1 MTADNAT
8 DQGPGRAAPQAPR
21 RREFTRSTPLAIAG
35 IIVLVLALAAI
46 VRHSASGRPA
56 PSGAMSI
63 SHGADGVQSVE
74 LDGFNGKLT
83 VGVDGS
89 GQISATAPPG
99 SGHGAPSAVFR
110 LNPATHIL
118 TMTCVDPRTGAGPVA
133 CPAADYAVLVP
144 AHVGVTLHELS
155 GQATLTGL
163 SGPVT
168 ITAASADTT
177 AVALNTTDFTAN
189 ITSGTLDASF
199 ASAPT
204 HVALSVTSAQ
214 AALHLP
220 GTVSYDVRQQSVS
233 ADIQVAIPQ
242 STGAAHT
249 VQATATS
256 GSIELTTG
264 G

>member
-1 MTADNAT
+1 MATDNAT
-8 DQGPGRAAPQAPR
+8 DEGLESSTPSGSFVRKAG
-21 RREFTRSTPLAIAG
+21 RSTPLAIAG
-35 IIVLVLALAAI
+35 VFVIVFAVAAI
-46 VRHSASGRPA
+46 AWHSAAGHPA
-56 PSGAMSI
+56 PGGPMSI
-63 SHGADGVQSVE
+63 SHGPDGVDTLE

-89 GQISATAPPG
+89 GQITATAQPG
-99 SGHGAPSAVFR
+99 SGHGAPNAAFR

-118 TMTCVDPRTGAGPVA
+118 TLTCTDPGTGDEPVA
-133 CPAADYAVLVP
+133 CPAADYTVLVP
-144 AHVGVTLHELS
+144 AHVGLTLHELS

-177 AVALNTTDFTAN
+177 AVALNTTDFTAD

-199 ASAPT
+199 VTAPA
-204 HVALSVTSAQ
+204 HVTVSVTSAQ
-214 AALHLP
+214 AALRLP
-220 GTVSYDVRQQSVS
+220 GSVSYDVRQQSVS
-233 ADIQVAIPQ
+233 ADVQVAIPQ
-242 STGAAHT
+242 STASAHI

-256 GSIELTTG
+256 GSIDLTTG